1 MSGPLCGAPGNALL
15 TKDVDMEVTQTKA
28 DGLSRTFAVKVPAS
42 ELQAKLAQ
50 RIEEIRPSMKLKGFR
65 PGKVPAAHVRKMYGR
80 DLMGE
85 VIDKLVNE
93 TNQKALEDSSL
104 RPAGQLD
111 IKMDGDIEK
120 VVKGE
125 ADLAYHVNVD
135 VMPEF
140 TPVEASSLTVAR
152 PVAEVTDAQID
163 ESLGRI
169 ASQNTKY
176 EPREDGAEAVDGD
189 AVVIDFVGKIDGE
202 AFEGGSA
209 EQQSVVLGANRFIP
223 GFEEQ
228 LLGVK
233 AGDTKDLNVT
243 FPEDYQAA
251 NLAGKAAVFET
262 KVHEVR
268 APKTPDLDEEFAKGL
283 GLESLEQLRGL
294 VRDQLAAEH
303 NNASRSKAKRN
314 LLDKLDEAHSFDLP
328 PGMVEQEFNQIWAQ
342 LQTEMDAGR
351 VTPEDKSKPEDELKA
366 EYRKIAQRRVRL
378 GLVLAEMGRISDVRI
393 TEQEVNQALIREA
406 RQYPGQEREV
416 VQFFQK
422 NPNAMAQLRAPIYED
437 KVVDHILSV
446 AKVEETTVS
455 REDLFKEDDA

>member
-1 MSGPLCGAPGNALL
+1 
-15 TKDVDMEVTQTKA
+15 MEVTQTKA
-28 DGLSRTFAVKVPAS
+28 EGLSRTFAVKVSAT

-50 RIEEIRPSMKLKGFR
+50 RIEEIRPTMRLKGFR

-93 TNQKALEDSSL
+93 TNQKALQDSAL

-111 IKMDGDIEK
+111 VKMDGDIEK

-125 ADLAYHVNVD
+125 ADLSYQVNVD

-140 TPVEASSLTVAR
+140 TPVDPATLTITR
-152 PVAEVTDAQID
+152 PVAEVSEEQIT
-163 ESLGRI
+163 ESLTRI
-169 ASQNTKY
+169 AEQNTQY
-176 EPREDGAEAVDGD
+176 EPRDEGAAAENGD
-189 AVVIDFVGKIDGE
+189 AVVIDFVGKIDGVP
-202 AFEGGSA
+202 FDGGAA
-209 EQQSVVLGANRFIP
+209 EQQSVVIGSNRFIP

-233 AGDTKDLNVT
+233 AGDDTELNVS
-243 FPEDYQAA
+243 FPENYQAA
-251 NLAGKAAVFET
+251 NLAGKAAVFEV

-268 APKTPDLDEEFAKGL
+268 APKKAELDEDFAKGL

-294 VRDQLAAEH
+294 IKDQITAEH
-303 NNASRSKAKRN
+303 SNASRTKAKRD
-314 LLDKLDEAHSFDLP
+314 LLDKLDAAHDFDLP
-328 PGMVEQEFNQIWAQ
+328 PGMVNQEFEQIWQQ
-342 LQTEMDAGR
+342 LQREMDAGR
-351 VTPEDKSKPEDELKA
+351 VTDEEKSKSEDELKA
-366 EYRKIAQRRVRL
+366 EYRTIAERRVRL
-378 GLVLAEMGRISDVRI
+378 GLVLAEIGRVADVRI

-446 AKVEETTVS
+446 ATIEETSVS
-455 REDLFKEDDA
+455 RDELFKEEDA